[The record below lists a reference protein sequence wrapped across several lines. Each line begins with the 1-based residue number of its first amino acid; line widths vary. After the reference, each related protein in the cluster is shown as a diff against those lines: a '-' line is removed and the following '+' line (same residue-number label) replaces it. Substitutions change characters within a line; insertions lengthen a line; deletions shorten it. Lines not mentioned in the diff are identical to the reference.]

1 MQIKKRRFSG
11 VYTRKNAEYSR
22 TKQKLICFCHE
33 LKGINNVN
41 VCRLFNKTNF

>member
-1 MQIKKRRFSG
+1 MSLTGQRTG
-11 VYTRKNAEYSR
+11 VYTPRKNAEYSL

-33 LKGINNVN
+33 FKGINDLN

>member
-11 VYTRKNAEYSR
+11 VYTRKKAEYSL
-22 TKQKLICFCHE
+22 TTQKLIRFCHE
-33 LKGINNVN
+33 FKGINNLH

>member
-1 MQIKKRRFSG
+1 MSLTGQRTG
-11 VYTRKNAEYSR
+11 VYTPRKNAEYSL

-33 LKGINNVN
+33 LKGINNLN